1 MRALVPG
8 LVAMVLLCGC
18 TGGSSDGAPATSV
31 HPLLA
36 QVGEVLGAV
45 PTDPEVEHPIP
56 PECPAAYHRVL
67 ASATYAGARVA
78 VDVASGPCPGRDG
91 GYYACRG
98 IPDLPGHAIELR
110 DCSRRRL
117 ADGRVLV
124 AGRQRVYQEGT
135 YRVAAIW
142 RHQHTCIVGS
152 PADSGLATE
161 DLSRVATEIRCE

>member
-8 LVAMVLLCGC
+8 LVAIVLLCGC

-36 QVGEVLGAV
+36 QVGEVLGAE

-78 VDVASGPCPGRDG
+78 VDGASPPRPPRGRDVRRRAG
-91 GYYACRG
+91 GGGRG
-98 IPDLPGHAIELR
+98 LR
-110 DCSRRRL
+110 PVPRSRRRL
-117 ADGRVLV
+117 LRVPRRPGPAGPRDRAARLLPPEARGRERPGGGSAARVPGGHV
-124 AGRQRVYQEGT
+124 PGRRDL
-135 YRVAAIW
+135 AA
-142 RHQHTCIVGS
+142 
-152 PADSGLATE
+152 PAHLH
-161 DLSRVATEIRCE
+161 R